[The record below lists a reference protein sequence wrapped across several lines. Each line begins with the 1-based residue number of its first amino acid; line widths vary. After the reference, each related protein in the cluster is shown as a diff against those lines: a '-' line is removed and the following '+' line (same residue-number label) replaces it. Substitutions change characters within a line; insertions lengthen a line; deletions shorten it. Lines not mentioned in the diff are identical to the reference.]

1 MLSQPQNFSASIGS
15 FQGLPAGTSE
25 VILVSQ
31 RLALKYNTTPR
42 CSCQHFLTSFFQ
54 IICGGSELPQ
64 SKPTALPAPS
74 EREPLAYPQT
84 LYFSRKLYRHAKGP
98 ILEDDFPRSGGRCR
112 AATKRGIC
120 RRRRLGE
127 YPQMPS
133 RENEIAE
140 RPQTLRYLEIKNNF
154 SADYAQSARDG
165 HSKSSPTAPP
175 SPSASPFVS
184 R

>member
-1 MLSQPQNFSASIGS
+1 MKRKIFFNGVMPERLRTLRHCIFTGGVLETNSLSQS
-15 FQGLPAGTSE
+15 L
-25 VILVSQ
+25 
-31 RLALKYNTTPR
+31 
-42 CSCQHFLTSFFQ
+42 
-54 IICGGSELPQ
+54 
-64 SKPTALPAPS
+64 TALTAPS

-84 LYFSRKLYRHAKGP
+84 LCPNRKLYRHAKGP

-154 SADYAQSARDG
+154 SADHAQSARGG
-165 HSKSSPTAPP
+165 HSKSSRPPTTAAARGCRAAYGQG
-175 SPSASPFVS
+175 SFG
-184 R
+184 